1 MNQMPRTRVIAA
13 AVCLAAV
20 AALLMY
26 VYLAKQAREAHAPVR
41 VVVARHDIATGTIM
55 NAGMVETRS
64 LPRDILPPDPAINA
78 EAVEGQVALTPL
90 PAGRAI
96 SMRQIA
102 AKSRLS
108 HIIPPFMRA
117 VTVAL
122 DPIIGVGG
130 FLKPGDHVDVIAT
143 FQVNDGTLTKTV
155 LQDVELLATGAEVVA
170 EPSTGGGT
178 PEKAKTQPNAT
189 LAVNPMDAEKLILSE
204 AKGKLRLALRRAD
217 DASFVRTRGVTGR
230 QVMGIVPPDAPERV
244 RASSAP
250 APRPAASR
258 PIMRETPPLPWQIGP
273 VEGPSAA
280 SQLEGRKVQ
289 VVRGTKIEETV
300 VSE

>member
-1 MNQMPRTRVIAA
+1 
-13 AVCLAAV
+13 
-20 AALLMY
+20 MY

-55 NAGMVETRS
+55 NAGMVEMKS
-64 LPRDILPPDPAINA
+64 VPRDMLPPNPAIIPA
-78 EAVEGQVALTPL
+78 EVEGQVALAAI
-90 PAGRAI
+90 PAGNVV
-96 SMRQIA
+96 STRQIA

-170 EPSTGGGT
+170 EPSTGGGGQ
-178 PEKAKTQPNAT
+178 EKAKTQPNAT

-230 QVMGIVPPDAPERV
+230 QVMGIVPPDSPERTRV
-244 RASSAP
+244 ASAGAS